1 MSTQPDRSNPFPAPV
16 HLYRS
21 TDVSLPGQEPPALV
35 VLTVVGLVM
44 SLLAVVSLWTPWTL
58 VTQDTMASTVTAT
71 ANGFHTIPQSCL
83 FTCAEGL
90 ASPPAYLLLVLG
102 AATALT
108 LLIWLINRE
117 TVLLRTACGLSAAT
131 AGFSMLNMVYLY
143 LATLTIT
150 AHLHD
155 THTLPFVGAVLGV
168 LSSAAA
174 AITTVIMVVTDRRHR
189 ARRNPR

>member
-1 MSTQPDRSNPFPAPV
+1 MSTQPELSNPFPAPTR
-16 HLYRS
+16 LQGLAG
-21 TDVSLPGQEPPALV
+21 VSQPGQQPPALV
-35 VLTVVGLVM
+35 VLTVLGLVM

-58 VTQDTMASTVTAT
+58 VVQDTAASTVTVT

-90 ASPPAYLLLVLG
+90 ASPPAYLLLVLA
-102 AATALT
+102 AATALA
-108 LLIWLINRE
+108 LLLWLLNRE
-117 TVLLRTACGLSAAT
+117 TVLIRTACGLAAAT
-131 AGFSMLNMVYLY
+131 TGSSVINIVYLY

-150 AHLHD
+150 ANIQD
-155 THTLPFVGAVLGV
+155 TQALPFLGAVMGV

-174 AITTVIMVVTDRRHR
+174 GVTTVIMVVIDRRHR